1 MNMMAKTCSWIELQP
16 GIRKW
21 HLPTI
26 QGVSIVIIMRARL
39 TRSKSHR
46 PGEELVLILL
56 LVFLVTFVSVK
67 FQTQP
72 ANLHSDDWHQ

>member
-1 MNMMAKTCSWIELQP
+1 MNMMAKTCSWIEFQP
-16 GIRKW
+16 GIRTKW

-26 QGVSIVIIMRARL
+26 QGVSIVIIMRASL
-39 TRSKSHR
+39 TRSESHR

-56 LVFLVTFVSVK
+56 LVFRVTFVSVK

-72 ANLHSDDWHQ
+72 NLHSDDWHQ